1 MVAMVNFN
9 GELLPADTQYLNH
22 ENRGLR
28 YGDALFET
36 LRVVNGKI
44 FFWEDHYLRLMAS
57 MRILR
62 MEIPMEF
69 TMEFLE
75 EEILKTIRSNAF
87 GNSAARL
94 RFTIFRN
101 NGGLYM
107 PTTRTIS
114 FSMECSLLNNP
125 FYILNES
132 AYEVELFKDFHVN
145 PDMLSTLKTNNKI
158 VNVVGSI
165 FANENGYDNCILI
178 NNIKQVVEVLNGN
191 IFLVKGNTVITPLL
205 KEGALNGIIRKKMID
220 IISKSE
226 AYTIEEKSI
235 SPFDL
240 QKADELFITNS
251 IVGIQPI
258 TKYRKKEFSN
268 TVAQNFIGK
277 LNAAARL
284 G

>member
-1 MVAMVNFN
+1 MVATVNFN

-36 LRVVNGKI
+36 LRIVNGKI

-75 EEILKTIRSNAF
+75 EEIIKTIRSNSF
-87 GNSAARL
+87 ENSAVRL
-94 RFTIFRN
+94 RFTVFRN

-107 PTTRTIS
+107 PTTRTVS
-114 FSMECSLLNNP
+114 YSMECSSLENP
-125 FYILNES
+125 FYILNEG
-132 AYEVELFKDFHVN
+132 AYEVELFKDFYVN

-178 NNIKQVVEVLNGN
+178 NNAKQVVEVLNGN
-191 IFLVKGNTVITPLL
+191 IFLVNENTVITPPL
-205 KEGALNGIIRKKMID
+205 KEGALNGIIRKKLID
-220 IISKSE
+220 IISKNE

-268 TVAQNFIGK
+268 AVAQNLIGK

>member
-1 MVAMVNFN
+1 MINFN
-9 GELLPADTQYLNH
+9 GELLSADAQYLNH

-36 LRVVNGKI
+36 LRVVNGKL

-75 EEILKTIRSNAF
+75 EEILKTITA
-87 GNSAARL
+87 NSFENSPARL
-94 RFTIFRN
+94 RFTVFRN
-101 NGGLYM
+101 NGGVYM
-107 PTTRTIS
+107 PSTRTIS
-114 FSMECSLLNNP
+114 YTMECSVLSSP
-125 FYILNES
+125 FYMLSQE
-132 AYEVELFKDFHVN
+132 AYEVELFKDFYVN
-145 PDMLSTLKTNNKI
+145 PDMLSTLKTNNKVI
-158 VNVVGSI
+158 NVVGSI

-178 NNIKQVVEVLNGN
+178 NNAKQVVEVLNGN
-191 IFLVKGNTVITPLL
+191 IFMVKGDKIVTPPLH
-205 KEGALNGIIRKKMID
+205 EGPLNGIIRKKLIEL
-220 IISKSE
+220 IEKTE
-226 AYTIEEKSI
+226 GYTIEEKTI

-251 IVGIQPI
+251 IVGIQSI
-258 TKYRKKEFSN
+258 TKYRKKNFTN
-268 TVAQNFIGK
+268 KVAKDFIGK